1 MIQRYRALINEET
14 IRLERMI
21 RELLNISR
29 FQASDELT
37 TGIEPLP
44 LAEIV
49 RNVTEKLMVK
59 SVKRHVTLVIHADE
73 NIAVVGNGDQLVQL
87 IMILGDNAL
96 KYSPDNGTISFTAVR
111 KEDGSVLLSV
121 ADQGPGIP
129 EEDLPFI
136 WERFYKVDKSH
147 CRNVPGTG
155 LGLAIAKEI
164 IRVHGAKAQV
174 FSIPGVGTRFEVTFP
189 KEKVVLC

>member
-1 MIQRYRALINEET
+1 
-14 IRLERMI
+14 
-21 RELLNISR
+21 
-29 FQASDELT
+29 
-37 TGIEPLP
+37 
-44 LAEIV
+44 
-49 RNVTEKLMVK
+49 MVK

-111 KEDGSVLLSV
+111 QEDGSVLLSV

-155 LGLAIAKEI
+155 LGLRLPRKLSVSTGLKHRCLVS
-164 IRVHGAKAQV
+164 RVSVHDLKLPFRRRKSFYVKNFLPG
-174 FSIPGVGTRFEVTFP
+174 FSF
-189 KEKVVLC
+189 